1 MNILDTI
8 LNSQGGQTVEKI
20 ASQFGLNTDQ
30 ARETVQNLVPT
41 LVNAAKSA
49 ISQPGGLQKLQ
60 DILQNGGHQE
70 YLQNLSQAFSA
81 DGIAKG
87 RDAVTSLLGGSEAVN
102 QIVTHLA
109 DKTGVAADKINDVLP
124 GLANLV
130 MGVFAK
136 VQASPVGD
144 LMNTAMNSP
153 LGKMMGGLLG
163 GGQAEGGG
171 NNPLAAVTTLLE
183 NHNVSSIADDL
194 LGKLFKR

>member
-8 LNSQGGQTVEKI
+8 LNSQGGQAVEKI
-20 ASQFGLNTDQ
+20 ASQFGLNADQ

-41 LVNAAKSA
+41 LVNAAKGA
-49 ISQPGGLQKLQ
+49 ISQPGGVQKLQ
-60 DILQNGGHQE
+60 DILQSGGYQE
-70 YLQNLSQAFSA
+70 SLQNLSQAFSA

-87 RDAVTSLLGGSEAVN
+87 RAAVTSLLGSNDAVN

-109 DKTGVAADKINDVLP
+109 DKTGVAADKINEVLP

-144 LMNTAMNSP
+144 LMNSAMSSP
-153 LGKMMGGLLG
+153 LGKMVGGLFG
-163 GGQAEGGG
+163 GDKAEGG
-171 NNPLAAVTTLLE
+171 NPLSAVTALLE
-183 NHNVSSIADDL
+183 SHNVSSIADDL
-194 LGKLFKR
+194 LGKILKR